1 MNCVFE
7 CGSAAFFAARRGRIS
22 GRYKRCKQSA
32 SLLQKIAKIETGQGE
47 SGIIGAERGGVAAK
61 GVYGNEKTD
70 FSDFGALHGVIGMH
84 EGGSGESA
92 DCGERGGFFRG
103 KHRERREECGE

>member
-1 MNCVFE
+1 MDAVRPPFLLPEGAGFWGDTSVASKVQVYC
-7 CGSAAFFAARRGRIS
+7 
-22 GRYKRCKQSA
+22 KRF
-32 SLLQKIAKIETGQGE
+32 AKIETGQGE

-103 KHRERREECGE
+103 KHRERRGECGE